1 MRKNSVKSRRIDDA
15 VMRELTQI
23 IRTIKDPR
31 VSHMTSVMDV
41 DVAGD
46 LKTCKVRISVMG
58 SEEDRENTLKGL
70 KSAKGYIRTEL
81 ARTVNLRNTP
91 ELIFIMDDSIE
102 YGVTMGHRIDEII
115 ADDLASEADR
125 EARGIDINDMSA
137 YESDEDEDEAED
149 SEE

>member
-1 MRKNSVKSRRIDDA
+1 
-15 VMRELTQI
+15 MRELTQI

-31 VSHMTSVMDV
+31 VSPMTSVMDV

-58 SEEDRENTLKGL
+58 SPEDLEETMKGL

-91 ELIFIMDDSIE
+91 ELIFVPDDSIA
-102 YGVTMGHRIDEII
+102 YGVSMGHRIDEIME
-115 ADDLASEADR
+115 DDRRSEADR

-137 YESDEDEDEAED
+137 YVSDDDEDEAED
-149 SEE
+149 DEE